1 MIVGVVAMQVM
12 QPPVIDEV
20 DMSAVLH
27 AHVLLT
33 RVTMGMVIGG
43 HSRGQFL
50 GGGIG
55 GADIKR
61 MLVDM
66 AIMAMVQVAVMQI
79 IDMPRM
85 FERLMPAG
93 LTVGMAIMSRMK
105 NFMRESRNGKQGK
118 RQRGAIQ
125 GSVHESALQM
135 R

>member
-1 MIVGVVAMQVM
+1 MIVGVVAMHVM
-12 QPPVIDEV
+12 QPPVMDEV
-20 DMSAVLH
+20 DMSTVLR

-33 RVTMGMVIGG
+33 RVTMGVVIGG
-43 HSRGQFL
+43 NARGQFL

-66 AIMAMVQVAVMQI
+66 AMVQVAVMQI
-79 IDMPRM
+79 VDMPLM

-118 RQRGAIQ
+118 RQCGAIQ
-125 GSVHESALQM
+125 GSVHESTL
-135 R
+135 